1 MVMEQHLRQFDL
13 NLLLVFHCVMQERS
27 VSRAAVALNMSQP
40 ALSGAL
46 ARLRQATGDALFVRS
61 GRSGMQPTPF
71 ALQLAPP
78 VAQALAS
85 ISQRLRTS
93 DVFDPRTSSKQF
105 SLAMLD
111 VAELYFMPQL
121 VAYCSEA
128 APHVRIAAHAPH
140 TAQGVASGLG
150 SVQEALRQGAID
162 LAIGA
167 FEDMPQGAMQQLLFE
182 QPFVLIARDGH
193 PQLPLPAGKPATA
206 RTAKPA
212 RSRLGKLKPAALAG
226 LRCVLQHQPQG
237 SYAQAQRWLLGAA
250 GNQAAHQHCSSLVTV
265 PFVVAQSD
273 CVALVPQQLAQTYAE
288 VLGLR
293 MAQVEGLE
301 AKLKTYCFWHPQF
314 HQDQA
319 SRWLRSILL
328 QLFGATER
336 R

>member
-27 VSRAAVALNMSQP
+27 VSRAALALNMSQP

-71 ALQLAPP
+71 ALQLAQP
-78 VAQALAS
+78 VAQALGS

-93 DVFDPRTSSKQF
+93 DVFDASTSSKHF
-105 SLAMLD
+105 TLAMLD

-121 VAYCSEA
+121 VAYCSEV

-140 TAQGVASGLG
+140 ASHAAVSGLG
-150 SVQEALRQGAID
+150 SVQEALRQGAVD

-182 QPFVLIARDGH
+182 QDFVLIARQGHSQLHLPDGL
-193 PQLPLPAGKPATA
+193 QASTA
-206 RTAKPA
+206 RKTKPTAA
-212 RSRLGKLKPAALAG
+212 SELQPAALAG

-250 GNQAAHQHCSSLVTV
+250 GSQTAHHYCSSLVTV

-273 CVALVPQQLAQTYAE
+273 SVALVPMQLAQTYATL
-288 VLGLR
+288 LGLR
-293 MAQVEGLE
+293 MASVDGLE
-301 AKLKTYCFWHPQF
+301 TRLKTYCFWHPQF

-319 SRWLRSILL
+319 SRWLRSSLL
-328 QLFGATER
+328 QLFGGA
-336 R
+336 